1 MGIISTYKYRCI
13 GTVQPTDVDRLSH
26 KVTVPQS
33 NCPHGAA
40 CVKAEKKVA
49 AKEPTPA
56 EIHVCCHSKS
66 LRGLRGWGL
75 WRPYYYQ
82 RGSVINGTP
91 FAADRYAV
99 YHGPWQATRL
109 TESLVLLLTRREL
122 LDGFDRI
129 STIVH

>member
-56 EIHVCCHSKS
+56 EIHGDPCLLS
-66 LRGLRGWGL
+66 LCAGRLERLGIVEAVLL
-75 WRPYYYQ
+75 K
-82 RGSVINGTP
+82 RGSVVIGTP
-91 FAADRYAV
+91 FAEGRCN
-99 YHGPWQATRL
+99 G
-109 TESLVLLLTRREL
+109 RE
-122 LDGFDRI
+122 
-129 STIVH
+129 